1 MGAHDG
7 VFQQA
12 PENIRRLTGPDGLPP
27 HPAGPPGAGSLAPSL
42 LSFMLP
48 GHLPLSGT
56 RYHWQPLFSSF
67 SGTPETFFY
76 PTCLE
81 AIMNLLKKIV
91 TTAGLFALALGSA
104 HAQNKELVVGSSAT
118 YRPFAYES
126 PTKEIVGYD
135 VDMIKAIAQKAGLK
149 IKIVNTPW
157 TGIFAALN
165 NGDLDLVISG
175 VTINDKRKQSYDFT
189 TPYFEARQLLAVHS
203 NSTAKG
209 LKDLAGKKIGVVTGS
224 TGDDMASREFGK
236 TNPDIRRFESTP
248 VVISELANN
257 GLDAAIGDNGVIAF
271 RAQEHK
277 QLKTVSDPAF
287 PKEYF
292 GIVVKQGNKA
302 LLDKLNTGLAAVK
315 ADGSYAQIYKKWF
328 QAEAPVL
335 PAQ

>member
-1 MGAHDG
+1 M
-7 VFQQA
+7 
-12 PENIRRLTGPDGLPP
+12 NIL
-27 HPAGPPGAGSLAPSL
+27 
-42 LSFMLP
+42 
-48 GHLPLSGT
+48 
-56 RYHWQPLFSSF
+56 Q
-67 SGTPETFFY
+67 
-76 PTCLE
+76 
-81 AIMNLLKKIV
+81 KIAA
-91 TTAGLFALALGSA
+91 TAGLLTCALGA
-104 HAQNKELVVGSSAT
+104 AQAQNRELVVGSSAT

-135 VDMIKAIAQKAGLK
+135 VDMIKAIAQKSGLQ

-165 NGDLDLVISG
+165 NGDVDLVISG

-189 TPYFEARQLLAVHS
+189 APYFEARQLIAVHS
-203 NSTAKG
+203 NSTAKS

-271 RAQEHK
+271 RTQDHK
-277 QLKTVSDPAF
+277 HLKTISDAGF

-302 LLDKLNTGLAAVK
+302 LQDKLNAGLAAVK
-315 ADGSYAQIYKKWF
+315 ADGSYAAIYKKWF
-328 QAEAPVL
+328 QADAPAL

>member
-1 MGAHDG
+1 
-7 VFQQA
+7 
-12 PENIRRLTGPDGLPP
+12 
-27 HPAGPPGAGSLAPSL
+27 
-42 LSFMLP
+42 
-48 GHLPLSGT
+48 
-56 RYHWQPLFSSF
+56 
-67 SGTPETFFY
+67 
-76 PTCLE
+76 
-81 AIMNLLKKIV
+81 MNLLHKIAA
-91 TTAGLFALALGSA
+91 TAGLLTLALGTV

-135 VDMIKAIAQKAGLK
+135 VDMIKAIAQKAGLQ

-165 NGDLDLVISG
+165 NGDVDLVISG

-189 TPYFEARQLLAVHS
+189 TPYFEARQLIAVHS

-209 LKDLAGKKIGVVTGS
+209 LKDLAGKKVGVVTGS

-277 QLKTVSDPAF
+277 QLKTVSDASF

-292 GIVVKQGNKA
+292 GIVVKQGNKD
-302 LLDKLNTGLAAVK
+302 LLAKLNAGLAAVK
-315 ADGSYAQIYKKWF
+315 ADGSYATIYKKWF
-328 QAEAPVL
+328 QADAPAL